1 MPPYKTPRFAR
12 SVANSRL
19 VSFLNRMSAMTS
31 RSLSRVTHLLRSWMF
46 GAAVALVAL
55 TGARA
60 LAVGPGG
67 GRPGGGG
74 GGGTGGQG
82 GGGGGGGGTVPEINP
97 NAAVAALTLVG
108 GMTLILTDRLR
119 RRRLADV

>member
-1 MPPYKTPRFAR
+1 MA
-12 SVANSRL
+12 
-19 VSFLNRMSAMTS
+19 S
-31 RSLSRVTHLLRSWMF
+31 RSFGRVRKLLRSWMF
-46 GAAVALVAL
+46 GAAIALVAL
-55 TGARA
+55 TAGPA

-67 GRPGGGG
+67 GPTPTGG
-74 GGGTGGQG
+74 GGGTGGSGG

-119 RRRLADV
+119 RRRATEV